1 MWGQESQLQRVRER
15 LKLLLATHTNELHP
29 TTVHAKPG
37 ELLLKQDAAAKHLLL
52 LTQGK
57 VAIQIRHQ
65 GQVPHTLAVLEAEA
79 LLGEMG
85 LFGDGTHCADVRVID
100 GPAEL
105 LQVCGDDLLKA
116 LIYDSE
122 LLIELL
128 SLVNQRASNANKEII
143 LLLDC
148 INAAYQGDD
157 ILLDKALIALAKLN
171 HYLSKTAQ
179 QLKKLDTKNE

>member
-1 MWGQESQLQRVRER
+1 MWGQEPQLQRVRER
-15 LKLLLATHTNELHP
+15 MKLLLATHDNELHP
-29 TTVHAKPG
+29 KTLYAKPG

-57 VAIQIRHQ
+57 VAIEIKQK
-65 GQVPHTLAVLEAEA
+65 GQSPHTLTVIEAEA

-85 LFGDGTHCADVRVID
+85 LFGDGTHSADVRVVD

-105 LQVCGDDLLKA
+105 LQINGNDLLKA

-128 SLVNQRASNANKEII
+128 TLMSERVSNTNKVIT
-143 LLLDC
+143 LLLDG
-148 INAAYQGDD
+148 INGACKGDD
-157 ILLDKALIALAKLN
+157 V
-171 HYLSKTAQ
+171 
-179 QLKKLDTKNE
+179 

>member
-1 MWGQESQLQRVRER
+1 MWGQEPQLQRVRER
-15 LKLLLATHTNELHP
+15 LKLLLATHANALHP
-29 TTVHAKPG
+29 KSLHAKPG

-57 VAIQIRHQ
+57 VAIEIQQQ
-65 GQVPHTLAVLEAEA
+65 GQSPHTLTVIEAEA

-85 LFGDGTHCADVRVID
+85 LFGDGTHSADVRVVD

-105 LQVCGDDLLKA
+105 LQINGNDLLQA

-128 SLVNQRASNANKEII
+128 ALMSERVRNTNKVIT
-143 LLLDC
+143 LLLDG
-148 INAAYQGDD
+148 INGACKGDA
-157 ILLDKALIALAKLN
+157 ILLDKALQDLKSLN
-171 HYLSKTAQ
+171 QFVSQTAE
-179 QLKKLDTKNE
+179 QLKHRYRKNE

>member
-105 LQVCGDDLLKA
+105 LQIDGNDLLQA
-116 LIYDSE
+116 MIYDSE

-128 SLVNQRASNANKEII
+128 SLMCKRVHNANKLIT
-143 LLLDC
+143 LLLDG
-148 INAAYQGDD
+148 INGACKGDD
-157 ILLDKALIALAKLN
+157 VLLDKALQDLKS
-171 HYLSKTAQ
+171 LSHFIPQTAE
-179 QLKKLDTKNE
+179 QLKHRYREN

>member
-1 MWGQESQLQRVRER
+1 MWGQEPQLQRVRER
-15 LKLLLATHTNELHP
+15 LKLLLATHANELHP
-29 TTVHAKPG
+29 KTLYAKPG

-57 VAIQIRHQ
+57 VAIEIQQQ
-65 GQVPHTLAVLEAEA
+65 GQSPHTLTVIEAEA

-85 LFGDGTHCADVRVID
+85 LFGDGTHSADVRVVD

-105 LQVCGDDLLKA
+105 LQINGNDLLKA

-128 SLVNQRASNANKEII
+128 ALMSERIRNTNKII
-143 LLLDC
+143 TLLLDG
-148 INAAYQGDD
+148 INGACKGDD
-157 ILLDKALIALAKLN
+157 ILLDKAIQELKSLN
-171 HYLSKTAQ
+171 QFIPQTAE
-179 QLKKLDTKNE
+179 QLKQLYKENE